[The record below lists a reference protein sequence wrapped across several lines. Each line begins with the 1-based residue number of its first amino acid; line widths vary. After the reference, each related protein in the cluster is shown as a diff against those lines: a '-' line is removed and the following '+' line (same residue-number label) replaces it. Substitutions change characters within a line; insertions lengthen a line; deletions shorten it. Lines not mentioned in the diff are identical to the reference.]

1 MGKNL
6 YLRFLINLYIACL
19 AMLTAGCGK
28 ESFQPSVS
36 AQPSNTVA
44 TDTPS
49 EIPNTPVVF
58 PTLPAV
64 IPLVPNQTEVA
75 YIPPFAY
82 IAAIPAVDI
91 VSNEADPGH
100 REEIAQ
106 RLVIK
111 WLVYYTGEDLP
122 NRVRLQEYTIIS
134 VTVPDELQFCVSD
147 TEKEFRAKIH
157 FRVKLLEIYYNP
169 WHAGGGEAS
178 DDLLWVTRSHTPLIV
193 QEGDN
198 YVMVFDGVHYC
209 NTPVP

>member
-6 YLRFLINLYIACL
+6 YLRLLIYLCTACL

-28 ESFQPSVS
+28 ESLQPPVS
-36 AQPSNTVA
+36 TQPTITMA
-44 TDTPS
+44 IDTPS
-49 EIPNTPVVF
+49 EISNTPTIF

-82 IAAIPAVDI
+82 IAAIPEVDI
-91 VSNEADPGH
+91 VSNEADPEH
-100 REEIAQ
+100 KEEITK

-111 WLVYYTGEDLP
+111 WLDYYTGENLP
-122 NRVRLQEYTIIS
+122 NRIRLQEYSIIS
-134 VTVPDELQFCVSD
+134 ITVPDELQFCVSD

-157 FRVKLLEIYYNP
+157 FRVKLSEIYYNP
-169 WHAGGGEAS
+169 WYAGGGTVSE
-178 DDLLWVTRSHTPLIV
+178 DFLWINRTHTPLIV